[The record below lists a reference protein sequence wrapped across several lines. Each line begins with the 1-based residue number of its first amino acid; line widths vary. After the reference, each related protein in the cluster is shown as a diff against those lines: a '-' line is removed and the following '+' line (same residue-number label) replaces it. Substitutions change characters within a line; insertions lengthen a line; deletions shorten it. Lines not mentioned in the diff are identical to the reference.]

1 MSETTES
8 PAIRRPLR
16 DPADDLEG
24 DLSFSLSAYGDR
36 LWRVFTSMRT
46 AIVLIFLLTLIA
58 FIGTLLMQV
67 PSVELQSHPQAY
79 ATWLDTLRPKYGGWV
94 VVLDKLQFLSIFNSV
109 WLKLVL
115 ALLTTS
121 LLACSV
127 NRFRGLWRTATHPR
141 TKMTPVF
148 YERAPHSAT
157 LDVAV
162 EPSVAVS
169 RIRDAF
175 RSQRY
180 RTMVEEDGDDIH
192 VYADRFRWAPFG
204 TLIAHLSIVFI
215 FGAALVGQMLG
226 FRDADFAA
234 PIGRRVDVGY
244 GTGLAI
250 EAKSFTDTYSTQ
262 NGAPIDYASDL
273 VLYKNGVQV
282 AAQTIR
288 VNQPMTY
295 DGVTVFQS
303 FYGPEAEMVV
313 ADSSGK
319 TLFDGGVP
327 LQWGSTDKDKNLRI
341 GAFDVPGAN
350 LSVYVVGVAS
360 GETDPNIKP
369 GQMRLE
375 VYPGDSQPEVSL
387 DTQIVTQGEPAQLA
401 GYTFTFTRERQFTGL
416 IVARDPGTVLIW
428 IGTTLLVVGSTTVFL
443 FQQRRVW
450 LLIRRT
456 PGGSLVRLGATTR
469 HNAAFVSD
477 FRSLV
482 DQTRLALGHPNER

>member
-8 PAIRRPLR
+8 PAIRRPLSE
-16 DPADDLEG
+16 PADDLEG

-46 AIVLIFLLTLIA
+46 ALVLILFLTLIA

-67 PSVELQSHPQAY
+67 PSVELQRDPQAY

-94 VVLDKLQFLSIFNSV
+94 VVLDKLQLLSIFNSV

-115 ALLTTS
+115 VLLTTS

-127 NRFRGLWRTATHPR
+127 NRFRGLWRTARHPR

-148 YERAPHSAT
+148 YDRAPHSAT
-157 LDVAV
+157 FEVAM
-162 EPSVAVS
+162 EPAVVVS

-175 RSQRY
+175 RSRRY
-180 RTMVEEDGDDIH
+180 RTVVEEDGDDIH

-204 TLIAHLSIVFI
+204 TLAAHLSIVFI
-215 FGAALVGQMLG
+215 FGAALLGQAFG
-226 FRDADFAA
+226 FRDSSFAA
-234 PIGRRVDVGY
+234 PIGRRVDVGF

-250 EAKSFTDTYSTQ
+250 EATSFTDTYSTQ

-295 DGVTVFQS
+295 EGVTVFQS

-313 ADSSGK
+313 ADASGT

-327 LQWGSTDKDKNLRI
+327 LQWGSTDKNLRI
-341 GAFDVPGAN
+341 GAFDVPDAN

-369 GQMRLE
+369 GQMQLE
-375 VYPGDSQPEVSL
+375 VYPGDSQPQVPL
-387 DTQIVTQGEPAQLA
+387 VTQIVTQGEPAQLA

-428 IGTTLLVVGSTTVFL
+428 IGTTLLVVGSTMVFL
-443 FQQRRVW
+443 FQHRRLW
-450 LLIRRT
+450 LLVRRT
-456 PGGSLVRLGATTR
+456 PGGSVVRLGATTR
-469 HNAAFVSD
+469 HSAAFVSD
-477 FRSLV
+477 FQRLV
-482 DQTRLALGHPNER
+482 DETRLALGSPNES